1 MCDAQL
7 WLGRRGVNGS
17 PLFPMP
23 LTDSNSNLKS
33 FDKKI
38 ESGQKSS
45 FKMICDCVILVVVDF
60 SFEHAMKIL
69 REEM

>member
-1 MCDAQL
+1 
-7 WLGRRGVNGS
+7 
-17 PLFPMP
+17 MP